1 MASEMHIASDSEQG
15 PDGTTVSTDSQGTS
29 ALTDSTIDVEASL
42 EAMMLS
48 HPDLL
53 KKLLSKTKILS
64 NATPT
69 PTAVSLHK
77 GVDRN

>member
-1 MASEMHIASDSEQG
+1 MASKMHIASNSEQE
-15 PDGTTVSTDSQGTS
+15 PDGTNVFTDSQGTS

-42 EAMMLS
+42 ETMMLS

-64 NATPT
+64 NVTPT
-69 PTAVSLHK
+69 PTAIAPHK
-77 GVDRN
+77 GVDGN